1 MIIIDLQNKRVGIG
15 MFEFRILQGILPQKA
30 LHPCGNLRIT
40 IPKFLLTVNLNG
52 IARKARIG
60 CPGTFAPWYLVLD
73 FVSTVMYAPSAAVS
87 DARSESAG
95 DAGTSSRLSD
105 NADEAAPL
113 APEGLVGS
121 AESIAPLNI
130 KIENTADL
138 RYLEPTSRHHRNYG
152 IEYIVG
158 VLSDLSFL

>member
-1 MIIIDLQNKRVGIG
+1 
-15 MFEFRILQGILPQKA
+15 
-30 LHPCGNLRIT
+30 
-40 IPKFLLTVNLNG
+40 
-52 IARKARIG
+52 
-60 CPGTFAPWYLVLD
+60 VLD

-87 DARSESAG
+87 DARSEAAG
-95 DAGTSSRLSD
+95 DAGTSSRPSD

-138 RYLEPTSRHHRNYG
+138 RYLESTSRHHRNYG
-152 IEYIVG
+152 IEYLATTNSESNAARHG
-158 VLSDLSFL
+158 VYLKTRVFGTDLCAP